1 MLMKKFVGAT
11 AREAMQKMKADLGP
25 EALVISNRKIAA
37 GIEILAMVEPEVSA
51 AGRRRRYRGG
61 GGTARRRHQG
71 GASGGPWPSPSRGA
85 WRAIIRAAFR
95 SALRWPPA

>member
-51 AGRRRRYRGG
+51 A
-61 GGTARRRHQG
+61 A
-71 GASGGPWPSPSRGA
+71 P
-85 WRAIIRAAFR
+85 
-95 SALRWPPA
+95 PPAPSAVRADPLMAIRSD